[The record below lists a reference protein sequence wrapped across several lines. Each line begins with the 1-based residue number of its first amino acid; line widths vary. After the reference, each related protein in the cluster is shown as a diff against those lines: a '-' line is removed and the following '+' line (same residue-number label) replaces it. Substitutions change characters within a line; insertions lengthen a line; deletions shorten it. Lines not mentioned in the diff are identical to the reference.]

1 MMSEQNTRLRCRMS
15 WLALLTI
22 MALCL
27 QSSYVD
33 ARLRSGNNNQSSKE
47 QLADGPEIE
56 RQLRKKEKKVK
67 PMSQAA
73 ITIREDANELTPFP
87 EGKVPRNGV
96 EIEIDLDN
104 LNTIEDDNKNDNKKG
119 GKSKKD
125 SKQVTEPLEDENKIV
140 GGYNAPQAY
149 RYFAMLLDI
158 NSRGTYWSGC
168 GGTLVSPDFIL
179 TAAHCVY
186 DRLDKVDIAYI
197 NAYSPWLGNIG
208 PNNNR
213 LFSEIRR
220 VTDIYIHADYED
232 SLSPPYDFALL
243 KLDQPVHPY
252 FEPIGLP
259 SLSAYQ
265 KLGANNEFKIIGFGY
280 TVFPSQGQT
289 ISPPRIL
296 QQTDV
301 TFVPD
306 QVCRGA
312 FSNVNGGSLNFDSS
326 MMCAK
331 GPNYKADAC
340 RGDSGGPLIQTDPV
354 TGKDILMGVTSWGVG
369 CAVEGYPGVYGR
381 VTSALPW
388 IYESICEHTQD
399 SASKNTF
406 CQTLAVTASPTVSPT
421 VEPETPAITDVPSL
435 APSVSVAP
443 TTVPTE
449 TQETSMPSPSPT
461 GDSVPT
467 MLPSMAPSLNCED
480 VNEEFLLEVDTRTS
494 YRKCTWRDTRDYC
507 DYTVEYNG
515 AQVSIEELCPE
526 TCGRPPCNTTRKR

>member
-1 MMSEQNTRLRCRMS
+1 M
-15 WLALLTI
+15 
-22 MALCL
+22 
-27 QSSYVD
+27 
-33 ARLRSGNNNQSSKE
+33 
-47 QLADGPEIE
+47 
-56 RQLRKKEKKVK
+56 
-67 PMSQAA
+67 
-73 ITIREDANELTPFP
+73 
-87 EGKVPRNGV
+87 
-96 EIEIDLDN
+96 
-104 LNTIEDDNKNDNKKG
+104 
-119 GKSKKD
+119 
-125 SKQVTEPLEDENKIV
+125 
-140 GGYNAPQAY
+140 
-149 RYFAMLLDI
+149 
-158 NSRGTYWSGC
+158 
-168 GGTLVSPDFIL
+168 SPDFIL

-186 DRLDKVDIAYI
+186 DRLDRVDIAYI

-208 PNNNR
+208 PSNNR

-220 VTDIYIHADYED
+220 VTDIYIHADYVD
-232 SLSPPYDFALL
+232 SLSPPHDFALL
-243 KLDQPVHPY
+243 KLDRPVHSY

-265 KLGANNEFKIIGFGY
+265 KLRSNNEFKIIGFGY

-289 ISPPRIL
+289 ISPPKIL

-301 TFVPD
+301 TFVTD
-306 QVCRGA
+306 EVCRVA

-399 SASKNTF
+399 TASKTTF
-406 CQTLAVTASPTVSPT
+406 CQRLVGVTSSPTASLTDA
-421 VEPETPAITDVPSL
+421 PEIPESTDVPSA

-443 TTVPTE
+443 TIV
-449 TQETSMPSPSPT
+449 SSPSST
-461 GDSVPT
+461 GDSGSA
-467 MLPSMAPSLNCED
+467 MGPSSQPSLNCED
-480 VNEEFLLEVDTRTS
+480 INEEFLLEVDRRTS
-494 YRKCTWRDTRDYC
+494 YRKCTWRDTSDYC

-515 AQVSIEELCPE
+515 EQVPIEELCPE
-526 TCGRPPCNTTRKR
+526 TCGRPPCDRRRVR